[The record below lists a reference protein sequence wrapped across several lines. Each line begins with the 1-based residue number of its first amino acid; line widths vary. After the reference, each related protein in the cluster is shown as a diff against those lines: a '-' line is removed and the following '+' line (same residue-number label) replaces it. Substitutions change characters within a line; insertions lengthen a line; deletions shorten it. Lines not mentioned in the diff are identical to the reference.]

1 MKYALRSALILGLT
15 TIAAPCLAQF
25 SSFSTGVDNCSNLC
39 VKLDLGSSNNDS
51 SFGSNSFNGGFN
63 SGGNSGSSG
72 VRWQVG
78 ITWRP
83 TAPEIS
89 LAEAERVKRQL
100 EDNRSLM
107 TALAEAIAQNKTEM
121 AQGLAILLAPRL
133 GYKDPRKLIADLK
146 EGSMNVG
153 VAKVEIQK
161 GTTTVAPVPIV
172 PPPPFAPAPSDRRE
186 GTTIVIPPAVR
197 PPGSIEPPS
206 TVIELR

>member
-25 SSFSTGVDNCSNLC
+25 SSFSSGVDNCSNLC

-153 VAKVEIQK
+153 ATKVEIQK
-161 GTTTVAPVPIV
+161 GATTVAPVPIA
-172 PPPPFAPAPSDRRE
+172 PPPLAPVPQERRE
-186 GTTIVIPPAVR
+186 GTTIVIPPPVR
-197 PPGSIEPPS
+197 PPGSIEPSP
-206 TVIELR
+206 TIIELR

>member
-1 MKYALRSALILGLT
+1 MKYALLSALLLGLT
-15 TIAAPCLAQF
+15 TIAAPCFAQF

-63 SGGNSGSSG
+63 SGGNSAASG

-100 EDNRSLM
+100 DDNRSLM

-133 GYKDPRKLIADLK
+133 GYKDPRKLVADLK

-153 VAKVEIQK
+153 VTKVEIHT
-161 GTTTVAPVPIV
+161 GATTVAPVPIV
-172 PPPPFAPAPSDRRE
+172 PPPFAPVPQERRE
-186 GTTIVIPPAVR
+186 GTTIVNPPPVR
-197 PPGSIEPPS
+197 PPGSIEPSP
-206 TVIELR
+206 TTIELR